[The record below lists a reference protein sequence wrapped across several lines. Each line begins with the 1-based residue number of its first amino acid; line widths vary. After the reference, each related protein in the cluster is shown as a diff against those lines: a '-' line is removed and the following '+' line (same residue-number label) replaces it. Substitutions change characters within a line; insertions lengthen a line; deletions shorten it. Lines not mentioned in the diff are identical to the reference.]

1 MNCNKINNIN
11 NNNDSNNNDFIK
23 EFIDKLKAY
32 MNIDIKFKKTL
43 HNFKSY
49 VMHIYYNHRY
59 NLYFQINDNK
69 IKYFFFKF

>member
-1 MNCNKINNIN
+1 
-11 NNNDSNNNDFIK
+11 
-23 EFIDKLKAY
+23 

-69 IKYFFFKF
+69 IKYFFLNFKRNLSSRLAYHI